1 MRLSMKQR
9 LALLVV
15 PLAVLASGS
24 FAGRALA
31 QESPA
36 GPPAPAPVQAPA
48 PPDLE
53 PKPSAPPS
61 QSLGPVERLPPDA
74 YPAPRTRGIYGGSL
88 WMTFHGLQW
97 PYYPKTGIGVSGY
110 GWVDTAYQ
118 QLAPGESLNGSP
130 GLAGGQVKSKSFLQ
144 QARVLLR
151 TTPTWSDGNYFMQ
164 LQAEFVATKLSTS
177 NSSFLWSAD
186 DAWVRV
192 GKWNTFD
199 VQLGR
204 FEAWEVYHLGM
215 GLDLYT
221 FERLG
226 ATGGT
231 LGLANLYLLDAM
243 LYRQDSVGQ
252 GAIHIYPK
260 DWLRFEIGAHYGP
273 EGGGTNTV
281 GVRPVAVVDLGWL
294 KLKGGLE
301 FRDSTAAQED
311 QKNET
316 RLQGGGAAVQC
327 IVDPYVEFGV
337 NGAYA
342 TTDTRRPDGQIDAHM
357 NFHTYSLGGF
367 ANARVVENLL
377 VGAGLDYTFQ
387 EDQSFDPNV
396 NRNDSYNQ
404 WQTFG
409 AVQYNLFHQ
418 LFIKAVVAYAL
429 ANENPTPL
437 TNPTVYKNEMISGR
451 LRVLGL
457 F

>member
-1 MRLSMKQR
+1 MRQR

-15 PLAVLASGS
+15 PLAALAFGS
-24 FAGRALA
+24 FADPALA
-31 QESPA
+31 QDSPA
-36 GPPAPAPVQAPA
+36 GPPASAPVQAPA

-53 PKPSAPPS
+53 PKPSAPPNP
-61 QSLGPVERLPPDA
+61 SLGPVERLPPDA

-118 QLAPGESLNGSP
+118 QLAPGESLNGSVGLP
-130 GLAGGQVKSKSFLQ
+130 GYQVKSKSFLQ

-177 NSSFLWSAD
+177 NTSFLWSAD

-192 GKWNTFD
+192 GKWNAFD

-231 LGLANLYLLDAM
+231 QPLADLYLLDAM

-260 DWLRFEIGAHYGP
+260 DWLRFEIGGHYGP

-281 GVRPVAVVDLGWL
+281 GVRPVGVVDLGWL
-294 KLKGGLE
+294 KVKGGLE
-301 FRDSTAAQED
+301 FRDSTAAAQD

-316 RLQGGGAAVQC
+316 RLRGGGGAVQC
-327 IVDPYVEFGV
+327 IVDPYVEFGI

-342 TTDTRRPDGQIDAHM
+342 TTDTRKPDGQIDAHM

-367 ANARVVENLL
+367 ANARVIENLL
-377 VGAGLDYTFQ
+377 VGAGLDYTFR
-387 EDQSFDPNV
+387 ENMSFDPNV
-396 NRNDSYNQ
+396 GRNDSANQ

-409 AVQYNLFHQ
+409 AVQYALFHQ

-429 ANENPTPL
+429 ADENPTPS